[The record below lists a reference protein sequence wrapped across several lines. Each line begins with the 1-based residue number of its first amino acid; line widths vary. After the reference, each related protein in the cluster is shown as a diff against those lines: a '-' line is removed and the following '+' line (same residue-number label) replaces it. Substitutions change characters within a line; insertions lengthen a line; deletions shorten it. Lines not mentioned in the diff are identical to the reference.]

1 MPNPAVAWIPLGIEP
16 FGRVAHPA
24 HGEGSHRHA
33 MAGDDHMADV
43 VSPVVVDD
51 GAKHVF
57 TPDRNVETAFSH
69 WGCGILSD
77 GILVT
82 LDQYFSDHT
91 FDAFQTFSEAIGQ
104 VRHWLQAVVVP
115 LVPQGTRNSVFGAVI
130 ADRVSGIWTSIHN

>member
-33 MAGDDHMADV
+33 MADDDHMAHV

-69 WGCGILSD
+69 WGCGISAPVVENML
-77 GILVT
+77 
-82 LDQYFSDHT
+82 
-91 FDAFQTFSEAIGQ
+91 
-104 VRHWLQAVVVP
+104 VVV
-115 LVPQGTRNSVFGAVI
+115 LAGVKMWFHKLGIVKAIEDSGLLIDRRLCRQTLGEKRTGQFGLL
-130 ADRVSGIWTSIHN
+130 DSRLS